1 MNRFSISD
9 LKPLF
14 LVLVLVVIGAIIN
27 ACGGKSPTAPVAT
40 ATPVP
45 PTATDT
51 PCGYPGNT
59 CTSTFTSTV
68 TNTATVTDTL
78 TSTNTATLTNSP
90 TLTFTAT
97 LSNTPTAT
105 NSPTNTST
113 PTNTATL
120 TNSPTI
126 TFTPT
131 LSDTPTQTYSP
142 TITFTPT
149 VTPTVTDS
157 FTPTN
162 SATNSNT
169 YTPTNSPTV
178 TPTGIVITGNVSYT
192 GSQGTVSS
200 TDYIAVDV
208 YNNNELVKGSN
219 GVSLMGAAT
228 ITSNGG
234 SFSIPISVT
243 GTFYVLVN
251 YNYSG
256 YGNGVDQGGP
266 MPGEPYAIVTNT
278 TGGTTGS
285 TPAPGI
291 AFSGATNL
299 GSISFGDSYFAYGV
313 AAPVTYTAGSSYIT
327 STNAI
332 HYLAYAHG
340 TNTLLTEGEA
350 KTLPSKYTLT
360 FLNSQPAID
369 IVAFWDKEGS
379 ASLQATPQ
387 ADDPQ
392 ATYSNVSTN
401 GTVGAPI
408 SAPSIV
414 LTPVFTITPTN
425 TPSPTF
431 TFTST
436 PTSTPTND
444 PYVIKGT
451 IQYTGSDSVAG
462 QYLLMMGTTC
472 INCGN
477 GTNSSWVTTGTKS
490 VCNYTLNLPSTGNY
504 VLFAILS
511 SVPNFNNT
519 SPPVGASYSFY
530 GGACLTSGTPTTI
543 AVSGPSTQTV
553 NWTFGDSCVL
563 DGIGGTISYTGVG
576 AVNNNNGLVVD
587 AYVDPSYSTPVPN
600 NNEAYVTVSGGTYNL
615 VNTSGTPSSVYLQA
629 YYQSNQGNGGG
640 NGPVTG
646 DPVTN
651 LGLVTFNSVL
661 TNKNITLND
670 SYLYNSTNS
679 LTGTVNYSGT
689 GTVSASDPIVVRAVT
704 FTGSFL
710 QQIGACAVTNNG
722 GTYFFGLPASG
733 NYYLTEEYVAVPGAY
748 WDTGDY
754 AIGSYAENS
763 DGTCVGSGSGPNGS
777 SASPIVVSGAANSNL
792 SFNSSCGQF
801 QGYTGTLNY
810 IGSLGTPSCG
820 NPGHQIWVQAVNG
833 TSESANTI
841 GNSTGVCDNGDT
853 YYLNIGTNSGSY
865 YLRAWF
871 DSAGAGCCQPQS
883 GESWTVVGPFSS
895 STTPSANN
903 ISFAD
908 AQSW

>member
-1 MNRFSISD
+1 MKYSKVFD
-9 LKPLF
+9 LKSSVF
-14 LVLVLVVIGAIIN
+14 VLLLAVVGMIIN
-27 ACGGKSPTAPVAT
+27 ACGGSSPTAPQAT

-45 PTATDT
+45 PTATYT
-51 PCGYPGNT
+51 PCGFPGNT
-59 CTSTFTSTV
+59 CTYTYTSTQTFTNTWTNTFSPTSTPTMTYTPTV
-68 TNTATVTDTL
+68 TYT
-78 TSTNTATLTNSP
+78 P
-90 TLTFTAT
+90 TQTFTAT
-97 LSNTPTAT
+97 LTYTPSNTFTSTFSFTPSNTPTIT
-105 NSPTNTST
+105 NTPTLTYTPTITYTPTNTNTSTFSGT
-113 PTNTATL
+113 PTNTATMTNTPTITDTPTV
-120 TNSPTI
+120 TNSPT
-126 TFTPT
+126 P
-131 LSDTPTQTYSP
+131 
-142 TITFTPT
+142 
-149 VTPTVTDS
+149 
-157 FTPTN
+157 
-162 SATNSNT
+162 
-169 YTPTNSPTV
+169 

-251 YNYSG
+251 FNYSG

-313 AAPVTYTAGSSYIT
+313 AAPVTYTAGSSYVT

-436 PTSTPTND
+436 PTFSPTVD

-472 INCGN
+472 INCGS
-477 GTNSSWVTTGTKS
+477 GTNASWVTNGTKS
-490 VCNYTLNLPSTGNY
+490 VCNYTLDLPSTGNY
-504 VLFAILS
+504 VIFAILS

-543 AVSGPSTQTV
+543 AISGPTTQTV

-587 AYVDPSYSTPVPN
+587 AYLDSNYSTPVPN
-600 NNEAYVTVSGGTYNL
+600 NNSAYVTVSGGTYNL
-615 VNTSGTPSSVYLQA
+615 INTSGTPSNVYLQA
-629 YYQSNQGNGGG
+629 YYNSNQGNGGG

-651 LGLVTFNSVL
+651 LGLVAFNTVL

-710 QQIGACAVTNNG
+710 QQIGACAVTSNG

-733 NYYLTEEYVAVPGAY
+733 NYYLTEEFVAVPGAH
-748 WDTGDY
+748 WDDGDY
-754 AIGSYAENS
+754 AVGSYAQNS
-763 DGTCVGSGSGPNGS
+763 DGSCVGSGSGPNGS
-777 SASPIVVSGAANSNL
+777 SANPIVVSGATNSNL

-810 IGSLGTPSCG
+810 TGSMGTPSCSSTS
-820 NPGHQIWVQAVNG
+820 HQIWVQAVDG

-853 YYLNIGTNSGSY
+853 YYLNIGTTSGSY
-865 YLRAWF
+865 YLRAWY
-871 DSAGAGCCQPQS
+871 DSNGVGCCQPQS
-883 GESWTVVGPFSS
+883 GESWTVVGPYSS
-895 STTPSANN
+895 SANPSAVN

-908 AQSW
+908 GQSW